1 MSEGTE
7 AEPAAEPDDADEP
20 LAPAAMAPADPP
32 ASARRALLLL
42 TIGAGVLF
50 ASQTMMAVGV
60 PLVGDGYGLTAA
72 VIGVVIA
79 VPAVIPLFLAVF
91 LGRWVSRVGSRKALV
106 LAGSAHVLGGL
117 LCWLLPSLLGLL
129 LGQLVF
135 GLGLLLVGIS
145 SQAMVPDISPK
156 GQLERAFA
164 FYSSGMSIGQLIGPF
179 IAGLLLGYASP
190 AAFFLVVAV
199 VSLLGTGVL
208 AGLPRQL
215 RGDPAMARS
224 GGGLRQQ
231 IGLLWRSPPLLI
243 SIVAMGCL
251 LFSAAASTTLLPL
264 LLSANGVSATTI
276 GILSSL
282 RSLAAILVRPW
293 TVPITRFLGGSARA
307 LTWTLFLTAAAAAA
321 LAFPPYLPWI
331 GLMQLLMGVGAG
343 LTIPLAMAIGVAS
356 LPTHERGPAVALR
369 LMGNRVAQISGP
381 LLLGAVAQA
390 LGFFSAFLLS
400 GLVAGALATWVR
412 RIRRGAEA
420 SGRMEGG

>member
-1 MSEGTE
+1 MSEATE
-7 AEPAAEPDDADEP
+7 AEPAAEPDDATEP
-20 LAPAAMAPADPP
+20 LAPAAMTPAHPSG
-32 ASARRALLLL
+32 SARRALLLL
-42 TIGAGVLF
+42 TTGAGVLF

-72 VIGVVIA
+72 VIGIVIA

-117 LCWLLPSLLGLL
+117 LCW
-129 LGQLVF
+129 
-135 GLGLLLVGIS
+135 
-145 SQAMVPDISPK
+145 
-156 GQLERAFA
+156 
-164 FYSSGMSIGQLIGPF
+164 
-179 IAGLLLGYASP
+179 
-190 AAFFLVVAV
+190 
-199 VSLLGTGVL
+199 
-208 AGLPRQL
+208 
-215 RGDPAMARS
+215 
-224 GGGLRQQ
+224 
-231 IGLLWRSPPLLI
+231 
-243 SIVAMGCL
+243 
-251 LFSAAASTTLLPL
+251 LLPL

-356 LPTHERGPAVALR
+356 LPTHDRGPAVALR